1 MKHLIR
7 STVAIFLILW
17 SSSSLSAQAIVSA
30 PVLEGQSFMQTGLQ
44 ATMKGLEAK
53 ANVLIDKGVV
63 EQTLT
68 KTYSKQNM
76 LLHKEWYEGLLKISE
91 AVRTYRRV
99 QHIFERQAAMI
110 KIYSDYITRFTT
122 DDNLNPQQRAAIGK
136 AYAGLLREG
145 AGMLDELKVLVN
157 PAGAK
162 MTDAERLELIDA
174 LDERITRH
182 YDLLVYFTRRSQAL
196 SRQQAVQLAD
206 RRLVEKLYGVAP

>member
-1 MKHLIR
+1 
-7 STVAIFLILW
+7 
-17 SSSSLSAQAIVSA
+17 
-30 PVLEGQSFMQTGLQ
+30 MQTGLQ